1 MRPRRR
7 GFSWAF
13 LAALGAAHGAAAS
26 AAQAPPTF
34 ARDVA
39 PILFERC
46 AACHRPGGAGPFSL
60 LDGTAAKKRARQIA
74 RVTREGYMPPWLPAA
89 GPVRYAGERRLG
101 AAEIETLSAWAA
113 AGAPPGEASDL
124 PPAPRW
130 PAGWM
135 LGEPDLVL
143 ELAAPYELPPGGGD
157 VFRNLVIPVALDRPR
172 WVRAYEFRPS
182 PPRVV
187 HHAVINVDRS
197 GAARRLDA
205 LDAEPGYSGM
215 NASGV
220 RSFDGHIVA
229 WTPGKVPR
237 AGPAD
242 VAWRID
248 PGSDLV
254 LHLHLLPTGKT
265 ETVRASLG
273 LYFADGPPAREPVLV
288 RLGSKPIDI
297 APGEARYTI
306 EDSFRVPVDVEALV
320 IYPHAHYLAR
330 TMEAWAEPPPSQ
342 GAPRPLLRIDA
353 WDFNWQDDY
362 TFAEP
367 VTLAA
372 GTLVRMRYAYDNSAQ
387 NVRNPSRPPRRVSFG
402 PRSTDEMGDLWLQLV
417 ARDAHDTAALRRE
430 FERKDTVAHLA
441 GYEAQLARSPDSAD
455 SLDGAGLLYLKLG
468 RLDDAERVLRRAIE
482 IEPGSGAPKSHL
494 GLVRQARGD
503 RAGALALFRAAV
515 EADPAD
521 AGARTNLGVA
531 LRAAGD
537 TTGAIEQYRAVLAST
552 PGHARAEANLGV
564 ALQSLGRVDEAI
576 AHYRRALEL
585 EPDSARSR
593 FNLATALASR
603 GADTEAAGLL
613 REAVELDPRFGAAWS
628 ALAEAHA
635 AAGQLEPAR
644 AAARRALELAEAADE
659 RAAAERLV
667 ERIEQLVRGK

>member
-1 MRPRRR
+1 
-7 GFSWAF
+7 
-13 LAALGAAHGAAAS
+13 
-26 AAQAPPTF
+26 
-34 ARDVA
+34 VA

-46 AACHRPGGAGPFSL
+46 APCHRPGGAGPFSL
-60 LDGTAAKKRARQIA
+60 LDGAQARKRARQIA
-74 RVTREGYMPPWLPAA
+74 RVTRDGYMPPWLPAE
-89 GPVRYAGERRLG
+89 GPVRYAGERRLTP
-101 AAEIETLSAWAA
+101 AEIATLAAWSD
-113 AGAPPGEASDL
+113 AGAPLGDPSEL
-124 PPAPRW
+124 PAVPHW
-130 PAGWM
+130 PTGWM

-143 ELAAPYELPPGGGD
+143 ELPAPYELPPGGGD
-157 VFRNLVIPVALDRPR
+157 VFRNLVIPVELDRPR
-172 WVRAYEFRPS
+172 WVRAYELRPS

-205 LDAEPGYSGM
+205 LDAAPGYSGM

-229 WTPGKVPR
+229 WTPGKMPR
-237 AGPAD
+237 PSPPD

-273 LYFADGPPAREPVLV
+273 LYFAAGPPAREPVLV
-288 RLGSKPIDI
+288 RLGSKTIDI
-297 APGEARYTI
+297 PAGDARYTI

-320 IYPHAHYLAR
+320 IYPHAHYLGH
-330 TMEAWAEPPPSQ
+330 TMEAWAEPAQ
-342 GAPRPLLRIDA
+342 APRLPLLRIDD

-367 VTLAA
+367 VALAA
-372 GTLVRMRYAYDNSAQ
+372 GTLVRMRYTYDNSAA
-387 NVRNPSRPPRRVSFG
+387 NARNPSHPPRRVSFG

-417 ARDAHDTAALRRE
+417 PRDPHDAQALRQE
-430 FERKDTVAHLA
+430 FDRKDTTASLA
-441 GYEAQLARSPDSAD
+441 GYEAQLARLPDQVD

-468 RLDDAERVLRRAIE
+468 RLDDAERVLRRAVE
-482 IEPGSGAPKSHL
+482 LDPRAAPPKSHL

-503 RAGALALFRAAV
+503 KAGALALFRAAV
-515 EADPAD
+515 DADPRD

-537 TTGAIEQYRAVLAST
+537 TASAIEQYRAVLAST

-564 ALQSLGRVDEAI
+564 ALQSQGRVDEAI

-593 FNLATALASR
+593 FNLASALVSR
-603 GADTEAAGLL
+603 GASAEAAGLL
-613 REAVELDPRFGAAWS
+613 REAVQLDPRFGAAWS
-628 ALAEAHA
+628 ALAEAYA
-635 AAGQLEPAR
+635 ASGQLDPASD
-644 AAARRALELAEAADE
+644 AARRALELAEGADE
-659 RAAAERLV
+659 RAAAERLAN
-667 ERIEQLVRGK
+667 RIEQLKGAR